1 MSRTT
6 LTVGVPRRRLPWVH
20 AVGAAMLGM
29 ALFGSAHADGRF
41 GIPANAPTAYAQEC
55 ASCHMAYPPGMLPAG
70 SWQRMLSGL
79 DKHYGTDASLDT
91 ATTQQLVAWLRANAG
106 TSKRVREEPAQDRIT
121 RTAWF
126 ERKHRQIQPAV
137 WRLASVKSPANCAAC
152 HTGAERGNFDDD
164 NLRLPAGMSPA
175 MRRNW
180 ND

>member
-1 MSRTT
+1 MSEQTR
-6 LTVGVPRRRLPWVH
+6 PR
-20 AVGAAMLGM
+20 A
-29 ALFGSAHADGRF
+29 
-41 GIPANAPTAYAQEC
+41 
-55 ASCHMAYPPGMLPAG
+55 
-70 SWQRMLSGL
+70 WQRMLSGL

-91 ATTQQLVAWLRANAG
+91 ATTQQLLAWLRANAG

-137 WRLASVKSPANCAAC
+137 WNLASVKSPANCAAC

>member
-6 LTVGVPRRRLPWVH
+6 LTAGASRRRLALVH
-20 AVGAAMLGM
+20 AVGTAMLGM
-29 ALFGSAHADGRF
+29 ALFGSAHADGRI
-41 GIPANAPTAYAQEC
+41 GTPANAPPAYAQEC
-55 ASCHMAYPPGMLPAG
+55 APCHMAYPPGMLPAG

-79 DKHYGTDASLDT
+79 DKHYGADASLDT

-106 TSKRVREEPAQDRIT
+106 TTKRVREEPPQDRIT

-137 WRLASVKSPANCAAC
+137 WNLASVKSAANCAAC
-152 HTGAERGNFDDD
+152 HTGAERGNFDGD
-164 NLRLPAGMSPA
+164 NIRLPAGMSPA